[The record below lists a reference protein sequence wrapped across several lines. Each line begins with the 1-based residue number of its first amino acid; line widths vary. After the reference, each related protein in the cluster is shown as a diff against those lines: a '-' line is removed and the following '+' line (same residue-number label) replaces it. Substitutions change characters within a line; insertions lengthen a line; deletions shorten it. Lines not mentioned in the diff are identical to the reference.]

1 MNHNGDISGGLDNI
15 MLCYDGDIS
24 GGLDNIVLCYLVFYE
39 IEPSKCDNDKDQDNA
54 DANRKEVNI
63 IVHRAI
69 SFIIETGQKN
79 TKRGNTLQIQIHVLA
94 LNGQSLNSIEIEV
107 IN

>member
-1 MNHNGDISGGLDNI
+1 MFNLIKIKYAYSILARNHNGDISGGLDNI

-39 IEPSKCDNDKDQDNA
+39 IEPSKSDNDKDQDDA

-63 IVHRAI
+63 VVHRAI
-69 SFIIETGQKN
+69 SFIIETG
-79 TKRGNTLQIQIHVLA
+79 
-94 LNGQSLNSIEIEV
+94 
-107 IN
+107 

>member
-39 IEPSKCDNDKDQDNA
+39 IEPSKSDNDKDQDDA

-63 IVHRAI
+63 VVHRTI
-69 SFIIETGQKN
+69 SFIIETG
-79 TKRGNTLQIQIHVLA
+79 
-94 LNGQSLNSIEIEV
+94 
-107 IN
+107 